1 MLLVVRITVSIIIVS
16 SFVEIFH
23 IVCTN
28 VTIMVEFL
36 VGIGMEESWF
46 VGAVPVV
53 GRVNHTM
60 TIVGIILNV
69 LAGF

>member
-1 MLLVVRITVSIIIVS
+1 MVDC
-16 SFVEIFH
+16 FVEIFH

-28 VTIMVEFL
+28 VTVMVEFL

-53 GRVNHTM
+53 GRINHTV
-60 TIVGIILNV
+60 TIIGIILKV
-69 LAGF
+69 LVGF